1 MSEPFRSQPSRGTT
15 GRGSP
20 PIARHVTSWI
30 RPRLLFATLAAI
42 TIVLGLLVHLRGSG
56 VLTPVA
62 RDVIGDALYAVMMVW
77 IAGAIAPQLST
88 RQRWAVALGLCVAI
102 ELSQLYHAPA
112 LDAVRATLLGH
123 LVLGSS
129 FDWRDLGVY
138 AAGSLAAVIIETG
151 IRRGRMKAG
160 AGAASHDTGVR

>member
-1 MSEPFRSQPSRGTT
+1 M
-15 GRGSP
+15 
-20 PIARHVTSWI
+20 TSWL
-30 RPRLLFATLAAI
+30 RPRLLFIALAAG
-42 TIVLGLLVHLRGSG
+42 TIVCGLLVHLRGS
-56 VLTPVA
+56 VILTPVL

-77 IAGAIAPQLST
+77 IAGAIAPHLSP

-112 LDAVRATLLGH
+112 LDAVRATLAGH

-138 AAGSLAAVIIETG
+138 VAGSLAAVMIEKG
-151 IRRGRMKAG
+151 IRRGRVGSG
-160 AGAASHDTGVR
+160 AGAVPHDRGIR

>member
-1 MSEPFRSQPSRGTT
+1 M
-15 GRGSP
+15 
-20 PIARHVTSWI
+20 TSGI
-30 RPRLLFATLAAI
+30 RPRLLFAALAAV

-56 VLTPVA
+56 LLTPVA

-77 IAGAIAPQLST
+77 VAGAIAPQLPP

-138 AAGSLAAVIIETG
+138 AAGSLAAVMIEKG
-151 IRRGRMKAG
+151 IRSGRMQFG
-160 AGAASHDTGVR
+160 AGAASRDTRVQ